1 MSIYDL
7 AKIMKNRIIIF
18 LAIIFHCIL
27 GCKNGETKNIIDHSI
42 LEKEDVNNNTP
53 IFSKGN
59 FDKIY
64 KYASENSNQILGIKI
79 ISNRKIEFHLV
90 TKTLPCD
97 TEYWGIAEGKY
108 SDLASE
114 VDENTNRTEYRAV
127 EYINND
133 KKYNISLKM
142 ALDCSKVQI
151 NYSQENNL
159 GTDCLP
165 ITGKVMKRIK

>member
-64 KYASENSNQILGIKI
+64 KYLPSRGSLVAAKEFMCKSKEYLDLGPSNTALGILR
-79 ISNRKIEFHLV
+79 N
-90 TKTLPCD
+90 
-97 TEYWGIAEGKY
+97 
-108 SDLASE
+108 
-114 VDENTNRTEYRAV
+114 
-127 EYINND
+127 
-133 KKYNISLKM
+133 
-142 ALDCSKVQI
+142 
-151 NYSQENNL
+151 
-159 GTDCLP
+159 
-165 ITGKVMKRIK
+165 